1 MNISITARFK
11 KVQKMTPPDSGE
23 KIDELII
30 EPRKTPIDIYHKAFR
45 GLMIDTLR
53 VRGDIGVIGLDAFSG
68 VGLKKVVFEGGY
80 IVSVRGCAFSH
91 NKLDEKNVTDIID
104 HILVDY
110 DPTAF
115 DHQFDS
121 IKAADKITNHSFVV
135 TGALRMGSRGD
146 VEAYIAKR
154 GGVVKNKVTK
164 DTDYLVTNHPFST
177 TTKMKDAGK
186 YGTKIIS
193 EDVLLN
199 MDWD

>member
-1 MNISITARFK
+1 MNISITAKFK
-11 KVQKMTPPDSGE
+11 KVQKVTPPDSGE

-30 EPRKTPIDIYHKAFR
+30 EPRKTPIDIYPGAFHD
-45 GLMIDTLR
+45 LMIDTLR
-53 VRGDIGVIGLDAFSG
+53 VRGDVGEIGVDAFSG
-68 VGLKKVVFEGGY
+68 VGLKKVIFEGGY
-80 IVSVRGCAFSH
+80 IVSVGSNAFAH

-104 HILVDY
+104 HVLVDY

-115 DHQFDS
+115 EHQFDS
-121 IKAADKITNHSFVV
+121 SEAANKITNHSFVV

-146 VEAYIAKR
+146 VEVYITKR

-164 DTDYLVTNHPFST
+164 DTDFLVTNNPYST
-177 TTKMKDAGK
+177 TTKMKDAKK

-193 EDVLLN
+193 ESNLLN